1 MQIIVVNLRKEPVGY
16 SIFFN
21 LYSNRS
27 IQMQAKVA
35 VSLDVRLYKDCQQ
48 PIRVEWEP
56 PQNNSDI
63 CISPS

>member
-1 MQIIVVNLRKEPVGY
+1 
-16 SIFFN
+16 
-21 LYSNRS
+21 
-27 IQMQAKVA
+27 MQAKVA